1 MNGSLS
7 HPLIGWLAM
16 SDGANFWLMLNPETP
31 LIIKRLGDWTFSY
44 SILLQ
49 NNFILL
55 QNIEWK
61 FIFIKRENSE
71 RFVCV
76 CVDLIRPC

>member
-1 MNGSLS
+1 MNDSLL

-16 SDGANFWLMLNPETP
+16 SDGADFWLMLNPETP
-31 LIIKRLGDWTFSY
+31 LIIKRLGAWTFSY
-44 SILLQ
+44 SILFPRPY
-49 NNFILL
+49 FILL
-55 QNIEWK
+55 QSIEWK

-76 CVDLIRPC
+76 CVC